1 MQTTTHTARLW
12 LGAGAAL
19 LTAALI
25 IHGPPDPDLTKQL
38 RHIAEGGDRWAIAHW
53 AAAVALFLLSGGA
66 FLMLLGR
73 AAGEAVPG
81 HPGAWMVM
89 ALGALTTVTT
99 AVAEASVVSV
109 AAHAGD
115 QAAFDTWWAFSSG
128 MANGFFALAIAVG
141 LIALAAAPAAMGLGH
156 RHRRGLSLGAGLEP
170 GAAARHS
177 DRRADLADLDAG
189 DVPVA
194 LLVRL
199 CGPHGRTGNA
209 PCCRLKATIP
219 NEEEAR

>member
-141 LIALAAAPAAMGLGH
+141 LIALAALRSEPQRLPRWASAIGTAAGFLSALGW
-156 RHRRGLSLGAGLEP
+156 SLGQQLGIPIGGPIWLISTLVMCLWLCWFAFAGRMAAQETHH
-170 GAAARHS
+170 AAA
-177 DRRADLADLDAG
+177 
-189 DVPVA
+189 
-194 LLVRL
+194 
-199 CGPHGRTGNA
+199 
-209 PCCRLKATIP
+209 
-219 NEEEAR
+219 